1 MTDKTIHVAGIGNA
15 IVDVLVHADD
25 LLLHRLG
32 LTKGVM
38 TLIDA
43 EQAESIYAQLPPG
56 IECSGGS
63 AANTIAG
70 IAALGGRA
78 AYVGKVRE
86 DQLGQVF
93 RHDIRGIGVRFET
106 EAAADG
112 PSTARCFV
120 LVTPDAQ
127 RTMLTYL
134 GACVELTAADVDEG
148 VIAGAEVTYLEGYL
162 YDPPEAKRAFLKA
175 ATVAHGAGR
184 LVSLSLSDPFCVDR
198 HRDAFLDLVS
208 GHVDILFANEA
219 ELMSLYRTASF
230 DDAVRAVRGHCRVAA
245 VTRGEKG
252 SVVVT
257 ADDVHVVGAD
267 DIDQL
272 VDTTGAG
279 DLYAAGFLFGFTQ
292 GRDLATC
299 ATLGGIAAGEVIS
312 HYGARPERPLKDLVR
327 AKLGPHIIENLR

>member
-1 MTDKTIHVAGIGNA
+1 MADHSIHVAGIGNA

-25 LLLHRLG
+25 LLLHKLG

-43 EQAESIYAQLPPG
+43 DQAETIYAQLPPG

-63 AANTIAG
+63 AANTIVG
-70 IAALGGRA
+70 IAALGGHA
-78 AYVGKVRE
+78 AYLGKVKG

-93 RHDIRGIGVRFET
+93 RHDIRNAGVRFDTKPAET
-106 EAAADG
+106 G

-134 GACVELTAADVDEG
+134 GACVDFGPEDLDDALIASAA
-148 VIAGAEVTYLEGYL
+148 VTYLEGYL
-162 YDPPEAKRAFLKA
+162 YDPPQAKQAFLQA
-175 ATVAHGAGR
+175 STCAHQAGK

-219 ELMSLYRTASF
+219 ELCSLYQTESF
-230 DDAVRAVRGHCRVAA
+230 DDALRAVRGHCTVAA
-245 VTRGEKG
+245 VTRGALG
-252 SVVVT
+252 SVVIT
-257 ADDVHVVGAD
+257 EDDTHVVGAD
-267 DIDQL
+267 TVAAV

-292 GRDLATC
+292 GRDLPTC
-299 ATLGGIAAGEVIS
+299 ALLGGIAAGEIIS
-312 HYGARPERPLKDLVR
+312 HFGARPEHSLKDLAR
-327 AKLGPHIIENLR
+327 AKLGPSILETV